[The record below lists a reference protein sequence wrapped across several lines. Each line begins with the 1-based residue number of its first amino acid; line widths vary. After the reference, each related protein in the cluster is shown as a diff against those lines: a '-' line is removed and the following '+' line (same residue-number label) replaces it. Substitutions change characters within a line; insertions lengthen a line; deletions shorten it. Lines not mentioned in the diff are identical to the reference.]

1 MEEMGL
7 DWTEEWV
14 FSIRRLNEV
23 GSLVVVDEPARVP
36 AELDSTGNSGSLAE
50 FGVWFA
56 VEFPS
61 VIPAANASRMPMPS
75 SV

>member
-14 FSIRRLNEV
+14 FSIRLLNEV

-36 AELDSTGNSGSLAE
+36 AELDSGGNSGSLAE

-61 VIPAANASRMPMPS
+61 VIPAANEAELGVPA
-75 SV
+75 